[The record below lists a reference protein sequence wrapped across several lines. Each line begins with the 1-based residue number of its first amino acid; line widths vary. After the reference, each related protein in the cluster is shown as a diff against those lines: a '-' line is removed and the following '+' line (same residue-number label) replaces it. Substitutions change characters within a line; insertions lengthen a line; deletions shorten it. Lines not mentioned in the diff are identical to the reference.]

1 MKTGDKI
8 RALRL
13 LLGYDQKDLA
23 FALSLNA
30 PTSVNRWEQG
40 VALPR
45 IGMLQRL
52 GKVLQVSWAWLQHSH
67 MPVSSEN
74 FLRFRPLSPYLDN
87 TERWTRF
94 MCTRL
99 PELFIDLCNELNVT
113 EYFVLDAPCQ
123 GGITIA
129 ANNEL
134 AIEVSSLPELHAAV
148 RAKLPQYVVMQVAN
162 DEYLE
167 ELCTGSRTAELFSR
181 CGIDWIHV
189 QQREPEPPASPSIS
203 MSLNAKIADKDCCT
217 EIKSK
222 VHSVFDE
229 LIQKYS
235 LFDVSLNISI
245 IPSRSENELICD
257 LIEDKRLKKLAQ
269 LLFGKKVRI

>member
-1 MKTGDKI
+1 MTTGEKI
-8 RALRL
+8 RVLRL

-52 GKVLQVSWAWLQHSH
+52 GEVLQVSWAWLQDSH
-67 MPVSSEN
+67 MPVSSGN
-74 FLRFRPLSPYLDN
+74 FLNFRPLSPYLAN

-94 MCTRL
+94 MCTSL
-99 PELFIDLCNELNVT
+99 PELFVGLCNELNVT

-123 GGITIA
+123 GGIIIA
-129 ANNEL
+129 ANKEL

-148 RAKLPQYVVMQVAN
+148 RAKLPQYVVMQVTD

-167 ELCTGSRTAELFSR
+167 ELCAGSRTAELFSR
-181 CGIDWIHV
+181 CGVDWIHV
-189 QQREPEPPASPSIS
+189 QQREPEPPSSPSIS

-229 LIQKYS
+229 LIQKYYS
-235 LFDVSLNISI
+235 F
-245 IPSRSENELICD
+245 
-257 LIEDKRLKKLAQ
+257 
-269 LLFGKKVRI
+269 